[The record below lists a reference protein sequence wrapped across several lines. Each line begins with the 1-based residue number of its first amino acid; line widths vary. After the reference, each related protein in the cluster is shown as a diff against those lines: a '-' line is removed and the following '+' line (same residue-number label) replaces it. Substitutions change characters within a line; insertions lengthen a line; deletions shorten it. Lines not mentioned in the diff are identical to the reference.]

1 MTQLHFEIT
10 INRPSPVVFELIA
23 DFKGYNRWL
32 NSSQL
37 FEGLMEITENPVKL
51 GTRYTDK
58 GTSTVM
64 QGSVTVYEPPTRISF
79 HQETHY
85 QLLGLPAGLGVT
97 IDYTLRGGG
106 NSTYLQR
113 DVKVETHG
121 LLKLA
126 HPIIINSIRA
136 ENERILQAMKATLE
150 NPAR

>member
-10 INRPSPVVFELIA
+10 INRPPAAVFELIA
-23 DFKGYNRWL
+23 DFNSYPHWL
-32 NSSQL
+32 NPSQL
-37 FEGLMEITENPVKL
+37 YKGLMEITENPVKL

-64 QGSVTVYEPPTRISF
+64 QGSVIVYEPPTRISF

-85 QLLGLPAGLGVT
+85 QLLGLPAGLGVI

-126 HPIIINSIRA
+126 HPIIISSIRT
-136 ENERILQAMKATLE
+136 ENERILQAMKAALE
-150 NPAR
+150 KAG